1 LLINFLQNIF
11 NLMLPLKFIIIIFL
25 FTNTAIFYSQKT
37 ATGFILPLDN
47 NPIIT
52 GNYGEI
58 RPNHFHAGLD
68 FTTDPI
74 KNLPIKCV
82 YDGYV
87 SRIKI
92 SSVGYGK
99 ALYITHPNG
108 YVSVY
113 AHQKKYAYQIE
124 TYIQNQQKKL
134 KQNEID
140 VTLKPHEL
148 IFKKGD
154 IIGYTGNTGGSTGPH
169 LHFEIRHELSEI
181 PINPL
186 LIYNIK
192 DDIKPIITHISLYNT
207 KDTSTIFLEK
217 IIPVKNSN
225 NTLSLLSNSVITTD
239 SHLAIAY
246 AGFDLSNG
254 TTNKN
259 NIYEVKLSL
268 DNKLIYHH
276 QLNNISFDN
285 GRFVN
290 VFSEKSNGTK
300 LQKCFTP
307 TCFSIDI
314 YKEVINKGMIQLNDT
329 LFHLINLEVNDEH
342 NNKNSLAF
350 YLKTKSQSTYHTIK
364 NIPNLFCNLDYTKKE
379 IDYMIQIKAG
389 SLAENSTILMQK
401 NNTSSE
407 NSVQIKSTPSFLI
420 KPMLVSLK
428 IDKVIEKYKIKLV
441 MLCNQA
447 SIGGIYENGW
457 LTSETKTFGTFSYAY
472 DTIAPH
478 ITLVKSS
485 KKINSKHFI
494 SFKIKDD
501 LSGIKEYH
509 VYLNNEWTIAEYDA
523 KTEQLFCYF
532 NEQTPKGKI
541 ELKIEVTDKVNNT
554 KIYKNNFER

>member
-1 LLINFLQNIF
+1 
-11 NLMLPLKFIIIIFL
+11 MRSSKFIYIIYFIA
-25 FTNTAIFYSQKT
+25 NTTFSYSQKT
-37 ATGFILPLDN
+37 TASFILPLEN
-47 NPIIT
+47 KPIIT

-113 AHQKKYAYQIE
+113 AHQKKYADQIE
-124 TYIQNQQKKL
+124 TYIQNQQLTL

-169 LHFEIRHELSEI
+169 LHFEIRHELTEI

-186 LIYNIK
+186 LIYKIK
-192 DDIKPIITHISLYNT
+192 DDVKPIITHISLYDA
-207 KDTSTIFLEK
+207 KDTNAILLEK
-217 IIPVKNSN
+217 IIAVKNSN
-225 NTLSLLSNSVITTD
+225 NKLSLLSNSITISD
-239 SHLAIAY
+239 SYVAIAY
-246 AGFDLSNG
+246 AGYDVSNG

-259 NIYEVKLSL
+259 NIYEVKLSV
-268 DNKLIYHH
+268 DNTLIYHH

-290 VFSEKSNGTK
+290 VFSEKSNGIK

-307 TCFSIDI
+307 SCFNIDI
-314 YKEVINKGMIQLNDT
+314 YKDVINHGVIQLNDT
-329 LFHLINLEVNDEH
+329 LFHLVNLEVNDEN
-342 NNKNSLAF
+342 NNKNSLSF
-350 YLKTKSQSTYHTIK
+350 YLKTKSASAHHNIK
-364 NIPNLFCNLDYTKKE
+364 NIPNAFCNLDFTKKE

-389 SLAENSTILMQK
+389 SLAENSTITLQK
-401 NNTSSE
+401 NKSSIK
-407 NSVQIKSTPSFLI
+407 NSYQIKSTHSFLM
-420 KPMLVSLK
+420 KPMMVSLK
-428 IDKVIEKYKIKLV
+428 IEKVLEKYKSKLV

-447 SIGGIYENGW
+447 TIGGIYENGW
-457 LTSETKTFGTFSYAY
+457 ITSDTKTFGTFSYSY
-472 DTIAPH
+472 DTIAPN
-478 ITLVKSS
+478 ITLLKPR
-485 KKINSKHFI
+485 KKINLNNSI

-509 VYLNNEWTIAEYDA
+509 LYINNEWTITEYDA
-523 KTEQLFCYF
+523 KTEQLTCYF
-532 NEQTPKGKI
+532 NKQIPTGKI
-541 ELKIEVTDKVNNT
+541 ALTLEVTDKVNNKNTFKT
-554 KIYKNNFER
+554 KLER

>member
-1 LLINFLQNIF
+1 
-11 NLMLPLKFIIIIFL
+11 MLPLKFRIIIYLIA
-25 FTNTAIFYSQKT
+25 NTTFFYSQKQ
-37 ATGFILPLDN
+37 AFDFILPLEHK
-47 NPIIT
+47 PIIT

-74 KNLPIKCV
+74 KNLPIKCI

-113 AHQKKYAYQIE
+113 AHQKKYADQIE
-124 TYIQNQQKKL
+124 TYIQNLQSKL
-134 KQNEID
+134 KQNELD

-154 IIGYTGNTGGSTGPH
+154 VIGYTGNTGGSTGPH
-169 LHFEIRHELSEI
+169 LHFEIRDELTEI

-186 LIYNIK
+186 LIYKIK
-192 DDIKPIITHISLYNT
+192 DDIKPLITHISLYNA
-207 KDTSTIFLEK
+207 KDTNSISLEK
-217 IIPVKNSN
+217 IITVKNTN
-225 NTLSLLSNSVITTD
+225 KNLSSMTNSIITSA
-239 SHLAIAY
+239 SHVAIGF
-246 AGFDLSNG
+246 AGYDVSNG

-290 VFSEKSNGTK
+290 VFSEKSNGIK

-307 TCFSIDI
+307 SCFNIDI
-314 YKEVINKGMIQLNDT
+314 YKDVINHGVIQLNDT
-329 LFHLINLEVNDEH
+329 LFHLLNLEVNDEN
-342 NNKNSLAF
+342 NNKNNVTF
-350 YLKTKSQSTYHTIK
+350 YLKTKSLSSHHDIK
-364 NIPNLFCNLDYTKKE
+364 NIPNAICSIDFIKKE

-389 SLAENSTILMQK
+389 SLAENSSITVQK
-401 NNTSSE
+401 TNASGKKSF
-407 NSVQIKSTPSFLI
+407 QIKSTNPFLI
-420 KPMLVSLK
+420 KPITVSLK
-428 IDKVIEKYKIKLV
+428 LDKVIEKHKSKLLI
-441 MLCNQA
+441 LCNQA

-457 LTSETKTFGTFSYAY
+457 LTTDTKTFGTFTYSY
-472 DTIAPH
+472 DTIAPN
-478 ITLVKSS
+478 ITLLKPR
-485 KKINSKHFI
+485 KKINLNNSI

-509 VYLNNEWTIAEYDA
+509 LYLNNEWTITEYDA
-523 KTEQLFCYF
+523 KTEQLTCYF
-532 NEQTPKGKI
+532 NEQTPTGKI
-541 ELKIEVTDKVNNT
+541 ALTLEVTDKVNNKNTFKT
-554 KIYKNNFER
+554 KLER

>member
-1 LLINFLQNIF
+1 
-11 NLMLPLKFIIIIFL
+11 MRSTKFKIIIYFIA
-25 FTNTAIFYSQKT
+25 NTTFFYPQITPS
-37 ATGFILPLDN
+37 GFILPLEN
-47 NPIIT
+47 KPIIT

-113 AHQKKYAYQIE
+113 AHQKKYTDQIE
-124 TYIQNQQKKL
+124 TYIQNQQVTL

-148 IFKKGD
+148 LFKKGD

-169 LHFEIRHELSEI
+169 LHFEIRHELTEI

-186 LIYNIK
+186 LIYKIK
-192 DDIKPIITHISLYNT
+192 DDIKPMITHISLYDA
-207 KDTSTIFLEK
+207 KDTNAILLKK
-217 IIPVKNSN
+217 IIAVKNTN
-225 NTLSLLSNSVITTD
+225 NSLSLLSNSITTSD
-239 SHLAIAY
+239 PYLAIAY
-246 AGFDLSNG
+246 AGYDISNG

-268 DNKLIYHH
+268 DNNLIYHH

-290 VFSEKSNGTK
+290 VFSEKSHGIK

-314 YKEVINKGMIQLNDT
+314 YKDVINNGVIHLNDT
-329 LFHLINLEVNDEH
+329 LFHLVNLEVNDEN
-342 NNKNSLAF
+342 NNKNSLTF
-350 YLKTKSQSTYHTIK
+350 YLKTKSPSTHYYIK
-364 NIPNLFCNLDYTKKE
+364 NIPNAICSFDFIRKE
-379 IDYMIQIKAG
+379 IDYMILIKAG
-389 SLAENSTILMQK
+389 SLAENSTITVQK
-401 NNTSSE
+401 NNTAKN
-407 NSVQIKSTPSFLI
+407 NSVQIKSTHSFLM
-420 KPMLVSLK
+420 KPMTVSLK
-428 IDKVIEKYKIKLV
+428 PEKVTEKYKSKLV
-441 MLCNQA
+441 MLCNQG

-457 LTSETKTFGTFSYAY
+457 LKSDTKTFGTFSYSY
-472 DTIAPH
+472 DTIAPN
-478 ITLVKSS
+478 IILVKSRE
-485 KKINSKHFI
+485 KINLNNSI
-494 SFKIKDD
+494 SFKINDN

-509 VYLNNEWTIAEYDA
+509 LYLNNEWTIAEYDA
-523 KTEQLFCYF
+523 KTEQLICYF
-532 NEQTPKGKI
+532 NEQTPTGKI
-541 ELKIEVTDKVNNT
+541 ALTLEVTDKVNNT
-554 KIYKNNFER
+554 NTYKTSLER

>member
-1 LLINFLQNIF
+1 
-11 NLMLPLKFIIIIFL
+11 MRSSKFIYIIYFIA
-25 FTNTAIFYSQKT
+25 NTTFSYSQKT
-37 ATGFILPLDN
+37 TASFILPLEN
-47 NPIIT
+47 KPIIT

-113 AHQKKYAYQIE
+113 AHQKKYADQIE
-124 TYIQNQQKKL
+124 SYIQNQQLTL

-169 LHFEIRHELSEI
+169 LHFEIRHELTEI

-186 LIYNIK
+186 LIYKIK
-192 DDIKPIITHISLYNT
+192 DDVKPIITHISLYDA
-207 KDTSTIFLEK
+207 KDTNAILLEK
-217 IIPVKNSN
+217 IIAVKNSN
-225 NTLSLLSNSVITTD
+225 NKLSLLSNSITISD
-239 SHLAIAY
+239 SYVAIAY
-246 AGFDLSNG
+246 AGYDVSNG

-259 NIYEVKLSL
+259 NIYEVKLSI
-268 DNKLIYHH
+268 DNTLIYHH

-290 VFSEKSNGTK
+290 VFSEKSNGIK
-300 LQKCFTP
+300 FQKCFTP

-314 YKEVINKGMIQLNDT
+314 YKDVINNGVIHLNDT
-329 LFHLINLEVNDEH
+329 SFHLVNLEVNDEN
-342 NNKNSLAF
+342 NNKNSLSF
-350 YLKTKSQSTYHTIK
+350 YLKTKSASAHHNTK
-364 NIPNLFCNLDYTKKE
+364 NIPNAFCNLDFTKKE

-389 SLAENSTILMQK
+389 SLAENSTITLQK
-401 NNTSSE
+401 NKSSIK
-407 NSVQIKSTPSFLI
+407 NSYQIKSTHSFLM
-420 KPMLVSLK
+420 KPMTVSLK
-428 IDKVIEKYKIKLV
+428 IEKVLEKYKSKLV

-447 SIGGIYENGW
+447 TIGGIYENGW
-457 LTSETKTFGTFSYAY
+457 LTSDTKTFGTFSYSY
-472 DTIAPH
+472 DTIAPN
-478 ITLVKSS
+478 ITLLKPR
-485 KKINSKHFI
+485 KKINLNNSI

-509 VYLNNEWTIAEYDA
+509 LYLNNEWTITEYDA
-523 KTEQLFCYF
+523 KTEQLTCYF
-532 NEQTPKGKI
+532 NKQTPTGKI
-541 ELKIEVTDKVNNT
+541 ALTLEVTDKVNNKNTFKT
-554 KIYKNNFER
+554 KLER

>member
-1 LLINFLQNIF
+1 
-11 NLMLPLKFIIIIFL
+11 MLPLKYRIIIYLIA
-25 FTNTAIFYSQKT
+25 NTTFFYSQKQ
-37 ATGFILPLDN
+37 AFDFILPLEHK
-47 NPIIT
+47 PIIT

-113 AHQKKYAYQIE
+113 AHQKKYADQIE
-124 TYIQNQQKKL
+124 TYIQNLQSKL
-134 KQNEID
+134 KQNELD

-154 IIGYTGNTGGSTGPH
+154 VVGYTGNTGGSTGPH
-169 LHFEIRHELSEI
+169 LHFEIRDELTEI

-186 LIYNIK
+186 LIYKIK
-192 DDIKPIITHISLYNT
+192 DDIKPLITHISLYNA
-207 KDTSTIFLEK
+207 KDTNSISLEK
-217 IIPVKNSN
+217 IITIKNTN
-225 NTLSLLSNSVITTD
+225 NNLSSMTNSIISSD
-239 SHLAIAY
+239 SHVAIGF
-246 AGFDLSNG
+246 AGYDVSNG

-290 VFSEKSNGTK
+290 VFSEKSNGIK

-307 TCFSIDI
+307 RCFNIDI
-314 YKEVINKGMIQLNDT
+314 YKDVINHGVIQLNDT
-329 LFHLINLEVNDEH
+329 LFHLLNLEVNDEN
-342 NNKNSLAF
+342 NNKNNVIF
-350 YLKTKSQSTYHTIK
+350 YLKTKSLSSHHDIK
-364 NIPNLFCNLDYTKKE
+364 NIPNAICSIDFIKKE

-389 SLAENSTILMQK
+389 SLAENSSITVQK
-401 NNTSSE
+401 TNASGKKSF
-407 NSVQIKSTPSFLI
+407 QIKSTNPFLI
-420 KPMLVSLK
+420 KPITVSLK
-428 IDKVIEKYKIKLV
+428 LDKVIEKHKSKLLI
-441 MLCNQA
+441 LCNQA

-457 LTSETKTFGTFSYAY
+457 LTSDTKTFGTFTYSY
-472 DTIAPH
+472 DTIAPN
-478 ITLVKSS
+478 ITLLKPR
-485 KKINSKHFI
+485 KKTNPKNFI
-494 SFKIKDD
+494 SFKINDD

-509 VYLNNEWTIAEYDA
+509 LYINNEWTIAEYDA
-523 KTEQLFCYF
+523 KTEQLICYF

-541 ELKIEVTDKVNNT
+541 VLKLEVIDKVNNAKT
-554 KIYKNNFER
+554 YKTNLER

>member
-1 LLINFLQNIF
+1 
-11 NLMLPLKFIIIIFL
+11 MLPSKFIIIIYFI
-25 FTNTAIFYSQKT
+25 TNTTFFYSQKT
-37 ATGFILPLDN
+37 PSGFILPLEN
-47 NPIIT
+47 KPIIT

-113 AHQKKYAYQIE
+113 AHQKKYADQIE
-124 TYIQNQQKKL
+124 TYIQNKQVTL

-169 LHFEIRHELSEI
+169 LHFEIRHELTEI

-186 LIYNIK
+186 LIYKIK
-192 DDIKPIITHISLYNT
+192 DDIKPIITHISLYDA
-207 KDTSTIFLEK
+207 KDTNDILLEK
-217 IIPVKNSN
+217 IIAVKNSN
-225 NTLSLLSNSVITTD
+225 NKLSLLSNSITISD
-239 SHLAIAY
+239 SHVAIAY
-246 AGFDLSNG
+246 AGYDVLNG

-259 NIYEVKLSL
+259 NIYEVKLSV
-268 DNKLIYHH
+268 DNTLIYHH

-290 VFSEKSNGTK
+290 VFSEKSNGIK

-307 TCFSIDI
+307 TFFSIDI
-314 YKEVINKGMIQLNDT
+314 YKDVINNGVIHLNDT
-329 LFHLINLEVNDEH
+329 LFHLVNLEVNDEN
-342 NNKNSLAF
+342 NNKNSLSF
-350 YLKTKSQSTYHTIK
+350 YLKTKSASAHHNIK
-364 NIPNLFCNLDYTKKE
+364 NIPNAFCNLDFTKKE

-389 SLAENSTILMQK
+389 SLAENTTITLQK
-401 NNTSSE
+401 NKSSIK
-407 NSVQIKSTPSFLI
+407 NSYQIKSTHSFLM
-420 KPMLVSLK
+420 KPMTMSLK
-428 IDKVIEKYKIKLV
+428 IEKVLEKYKSKLV

-447 SIGGIYENGW
+447 TIGGIYENGW
-457 LTSETKTFGTFSYAY
+457 LTSDTKTFGTFSYSY
-472 DTIAPH
+472 DTIAPN
-478 ITLVKSS
+478 ITLLKPR
-485 KKINSKHFI
+485 KKINLNNSI

-509 VYLNNEWTIAEYDA
+509 LYLNNEWTITEYDA
-523 KTEQLFCYF
+523 KTEQLTCYF
-532 NEQTPKGKI
+532 NKQTPTGKI
-541 ELKIEVTDKVNNT
+541 ALTLEVTDKVNNKNTFKT
-554 KIYKNNFER
+554 KLER

>member
-1 LLINFLQNIF
+1 
-11 NLMLPLKFIIIIFL
+11 MRSTKFKIIIYFIA
-25 FTNTAIFYSQKT
+25 NTTFFYPQITPS
-37 ATGFILPLDN
+37 GFILPLEN
-47 NPIIT
+47 KPIIT

-113 AHQKKYAYQIE
+113 AHQKKYADQIE
-124 TYIQNQQKKL
+124 TYIQNQQVTL

-148 IFKKGD
+148 LLKKGD

-169 LHFEIRHELSEI
+169 LHFEIRHELTEI

-186 LIYNIK
+186 LIYKIK
-192 DDIKPIITHISLYNT
+192 DDIKPMITHISLYDA
-207 KDTSTIFLEK
+207 KDTNAILFKK
-217 IIPVKNSN
+217 IIAVKNTN
-225 NTLSLLSNSVITTD
+225 NSLSLLSNSITTSD
-239 SHLAIAY
+239 PYLAIAY
-246 AGFDLSNG
+246 AGYDISNG

-268 DNKLIYHH
+268 DNNLIYHH

-290 VFSEKSNGTK
+290 VFSEKSHGIK

-314 YKEVINKGMIQLNDT
+314 YKDVINNGVIHLNDT
-329 LFHLINLEVNDEH
+329 LFHLVNLEVNDEN
-342 NNKNSLAF
+342 NNKNSLTF
-350 YLKTKSQSTYHTIK
+350 YLKTKSPSTHHYIK
-364 NIPNLFCNLDYTKKE
+364 NIPNAICSFDFIRKE
-379 IDYMIQIKAG
+379 IDYMILIKAG
-389 SLAENSTILMQK
+389 SLAENSTITVQK
-401 NNTSSE
+401 NNTAKN
-407 NSVQIKSTPSFLI
+407 NSVQIKSTHSFLM
-420 KPMLVSLK
+420 KPMTVSLK
-428 IDKVIEKYKIKLV
+428 PEKVTEKYKSKLV
-441 MLCNQA
+441 MLCNQG

-457 LTSETKTFGTFSYAY
+457 LKSDTKTFGTFSYSY
-472 DTIAPH
+472 DTIAPN
-478 ITLVKSS
+478 IILVKSRE
-485 KKINSKHFI
+485 KINLNNSI
-494 SFKIKDD
+494 SFKINDN

-509 VYLNNEWTIAEYDA
+509 LYLNNEWTIAEYDA
-523 KTEQLFCYF
+523 KTEQLICYF
-532 NEQTPKGKI
+532 NEQTPTGKI
-541 ELKIEVTDKVNNT
+541 ALTLEVTDKVNNT
-554 KIYKNNFER
+554 NTYKTSLER

>member
-1 LLINFLQNIF
+1 
-11 NLMLPLKFIIIIFL
+11 MRSSKFIYIIYFIA
-25 FTNTAIFYSQKT
+25 NTTFSYSQKT
-37 ATGFILPLDN
+37 TASFILPLEHK
-47 NPIIT
+47 PIIT

-99 ALYITHPNG
+99 VLYITHPNG

-113 AHQKKYAYQIE
+113 AHQKKYADQIE
-124 TYIQNQQKKL
+124 TYIQNLQLKL
-134 KQNEID
+134 KQNELD

-154 IIGYTGNTGGSTGPH
+154 VIGYTGNTGGSTGPH
-169 LHFEIRHELSEI
+169 LHFEIRNELTEI

-186 LIYNIK
+186 LISKIK
-192 DDIKPIITHISLYNT
+192 DDIKPIITHISLYDA
-207 KDTSTIFLEK
+207 KDTNAILLEK
-217 IIPVKNSN
+217 IIAVKNSN
-225 NTLSLLSNSVITTD
+225 NKLSLLSNSITISD
-239 SHLAIAY
+239 SYVAIAY
-246 AGFDLSNG
+246 AGYDVSNG

-259 NIYEVKLSL
+259 NIYEVKLSV
-268 DNKLIYHH
+268 DNTLIYHH

-290 VFSEKSNGTK
+290 VFSEKSNGIK

-314 YKEVINKGMIQLNDT
+314 YKDVINNGVIHLNDT
-329 LFHLINLEVNDEH
+329 LFHLVNLEVNDEN
-342 NNKNSLAF
+342 NNKNNVTF
-350 YLKTKSQSTYHTIK
+350 YLKTKSLSSHHDIK
-364 NIPNLFCNLDYTKKE
+364 NIPNAICSIDFIKKE

-389 SLAENSTILMQK
+389 SLAENSSITVQK
-401 NNTSSE
+401 TNASGKKSF
-407 NSVQIKSTPSFLI
+407 QIKSTNPFLI
-420 KPMLVSLK
+420 KPITVSLK
-428 IDKVIEKYKIKLV
+428 LDKVIEKHKSKLLI
-441 MLCNQA
+441 LCNQA

-457 LTSETKTFGTFSYAY
+457 LTSDTKTFGTFTYSY
-472 DTIAPH
+472 DTIAPN
-478 ITLVKSS
+478 ITLLKPR
-485 KKINSKHFI
+485 KKINLNNSI

-509 VYLNNEWTIAEYDA
+509 LYINNEWTIAEYDA
-523 KTEQLFCYF
+523 KTEQLTCYF
-532 NEQTPKGKI
+532 NKQIPTGKI
-541 ELKIEVTDKVNNT
+541 ALTLEVTDKVNNKNTFKT
-554 KIYKNNFER
+554 KLER

>member
-1 LLINFLQNIF
+1 
-11 NLMLPLKFIIIIFL
+11 MLPSKFIIIIYFITKTT
-25 FTNTAIFYSQKT
+25 FFYSQKT
-37 ATGFILPLDN
+37 PSGFILPLEN
-47 NPIIT
+47 KPIIT

-113 AHQKKYAYQIE
+113 AHQKKYADQIE
-124 TYIQNQQKKL
+124 TYIQNQQVTL

-169 LHFEIRHELSEI
+169 LHFEIRHELTEI

-186 LIYNIK
+186 LIYKVK
-192 DDIKPIITHISLYNT
+192 DDIKPIITHISLYDA
-207 KDTSTIFLEK
+207 KDTNAILLEK
-217 IIPVKNSN
+217 IIAVKNTN
-225 NTLSLLSNSVITTD
+225 NTLSLLSNSITTSD
-239 SHLAIAY
+239 SHVAIAY
-246 AGFDLSNG
+246 AGYDISNG

-259 NIYEVKLSL
+259 NIYEVKLSV
-268 DNKLIYHH
+268 DNNLIYHH

-290 VFSEKSNGTK
+290 VFSEKSNGIK

-307 TCFSIDI
+307 TCFSIDV
-314 YKEVINKGMIQLNDT
+314 YKDVINNGFIHLNDT
-329 LFHLINLEVNDEH
+329 LFHLVNLEVNDEN
-342 NNKNSLAF
+342 NNKNSLTF
-350 YLKTKSQSTYHTIK
+350 YLKTKSITAHHNIK
-364 NIPNLFCNLDYTKKE
+364 NIPNAFCNLDYTKKE
-379 IDYMIQIKAG
+379 TDYMIQIKSG
-389 SLAENSTILMQK
+389 SLAENSTITVQK
-401 NNTSSE
+401 NNATNN
-407 NSVQIKSTPSFLI
+407 NSVQIKSTHSFLI
-420 KPMLVSLK
+420 KPMTITLK
-428 IDKVIEKYKIKLV
+428 LERVIEKYKSKLV

-457 LTSETKTFGTFSYAY
+457 LTSDTKTFGTFTYAY
-472 DTIAPH
+472 DTIAPY
-478 ITLVKSS
+478 ITIVKSIKKTKS
-485 KKINSKHFI
+485 KNFI
-494 SFKIKDD
+494 SFKINDN

-509 VYLNNEWTIAEYDA
+509 LYINNEWTIADYDA
-523 KTEQLFCYF
+523 KTEQLICNF
-532 NEQTPKGKI
+532 NEHTPKGKI
-541 ELKIEVTDKVNNT
+541 VLKLEVIDKVNNT
-554 KIYKNNFER
+554 KTYKTSLER